1 MFSTFYKHVLK
12 GMEWIR
18 KLLENPTCNNRIL
31 IHCTSGMN
39 RSVAFTEAYLLL
51 NPNRMV
57 GVPTRGVTAEMRAE
71 RAGIDFP
78 DDSKAARLRL
88 QAMDAVVKTRHG
100 ARADTAYDVCLNSIA
115 ENVALY
121 GSKNAVSILRKRPA
135 SSGAYVCIAY
145 GSKSKLSCGEQP
157 MHPRRKTTGFTL
169 GSGGRRCDKCSNGP
183 WFDDDGIRGW
193 LCTSVNT
200 RRHFICE
207 YCMPIMNYR
216 D

>member
-1 MFSTFYKHVLK
+1 MGVTKEFGSDELKNFDGLKAHQWKFLPLEDNIQSGDEDGKREMFSTFYKHVLK

-57 GVPTRGVTAEMRAE
+57 GVPTREVTAEMRAE

-135 SSGAYVCIAY
+135 SSGAYVCIAH
-145 GSKSKLSCGEQP
+145 GFKSKLEQP

-169 GSGGRRCDKCSNGP
+169 GS
-183 WFDDDGIRGW
+183 
-193 LCTSVNT
+193 
-200 RRHFICE
+200 
-207 YCMPIMNYR
+207 
-216 D
+216 